1 MPITWHAKNHHLI
14 ATRGIAS
21 VSVEVPIDGY
31 FTDAREWLRW
41 FRACILRAEAK
52 LGDVVEVPDELA

>member
-1 MPITWHAKNHHLI
+1 MKTQWHAKNHHLI

-41 FRACILRAEAK
+41 FRACILRAEAR
-52 LGDVVEVPDELA
+52 LAIKEWRARV